1 MELLFESKLTFISYH
16 IICIFIFQVIINRM
30 NDKITYESNKK
41 IPEGYHSITP
51 VLIVKDGNAAIE
63 FYKKGSDV
71 EERHRMKSPDGR
83 VAHAELKL
91 GDSIF
96 MLSDEY
102 PEMKCHSPNSIGGSP
117 VSMYVYVEDVDE
129 LFNKA
134 VSAGAKVLDPV
145 KDQFWGD
152 RHGRLEDPFGH
163 LWSIATHKR
172 DLSEEEMK
180 RAAEAAFSQM
190 SK

>member
-1 MELLFESKLTFISYH
+1 
-16 IICIFIFQVIINRM
+16 M
-30 NDKITYESNKK
+30 NDIEK
-41 IPEGYHSITP
+41 IPKDYHSITP
-51 VLIVKDGNAAIE
+51 VLIVKNGDEAIE
-63 FYKKGSDV
+63 FYKKGFGV
-71 EERHRMKSPDGR
+71 EERCRMKSPDGR

-91 GDSIF
+91 GDSVF

-102 PEMKCHSPNSIGGSP
+102 PEMECHSPKTIGGSP
-117 VSMYVYVEDVDE
+117 VSMYLYVDDVDSV
-129 LFNKA
+129 FNKA
-134 VSAGAKVLDPV
+134 ISAGAKSLDPV

-163 LWSIATHKR
+163 LWSIASHKK

-180 RAAEAAFSQM
+180 KAAEAAFSQM

>member
-1 MELLFESKLTFISYH
+1 
-16 IICIFIFQVIINRM
+16 M
-30 NDKITYESNKK
+30 NEVKK

-51 VLIVKDGNAAIE
+51 ALIVKNGDAAIE
-63 FYKKGSDV
+63 FYKKGFGA
-71 EERHRMKSPDGR
+71 EERCRMKSPDGR
-83 VAHAELKL
+83 VAQAELKL
-91 GDSIF
+91 GDSVF

-117 VSMYVYVEDVDE
+117 VSMYVYVEDVDS
-129 LFNKA
+129 LFDKA

-163 LWSIATHKR
+163 LWSIATHKK

-180 RAAEAAFSQM
+180 SAAEAAFSQM

>member
-1 MELLFESKLTFISYH
+1 
-16 IICIFIFQVIINRM
+16 M
-30 NDKITYESNKK
+30 NEVKK

-51 VLIVKDGNAAIE
+51 ALIVKNGDSAIE
-63 FYKKGSDV
+63 FYKKGFGA
-71 EERHRMKSPDGR
+71 EERSRMKSPDGR

-91 GDSIF
+91 GDSVF

-102 PEMKCHSPNSIGGSP
+102 PEMKCRSPNSIGGSP
-117 VSMYVYVEDVDE
+117 VSMYVYVEDVDS
-129 LFNKA
+129 LFDKA

-163 LWSIATHKR
+163 LWSIATHKK

-180 RAAEAAFSQM
+180 SAAEAAFSQM

>member
-1 MELLFESKLTFISYH
+1 
-16 IICIFIFQVIINRM
+16 M
-30 NDKITYESNKK
+30 NEVKK

-51 VLIVKDGNAAIE
+51 ALIVKNGDAAIE
-63 FYKKGSDV
+63 FYKKGFGA
-71 EERHRMKSPDGR
+71 EERSRMKSPDGR

-91 GDSIF
+91 GDSVF

-117 VSMYVYVEDVDE
+117 VSMYVYVEDVDS
-129 LFNKA
+129 LFDKA

-163 LWSIATHKR
+163 LWSIATHKK

-180 RAAEAAFSQM
+180 SAAEAAFSQM